1 MRLATPLIAVGL
13 VALSGCGEKRE
24 TTTGGAP
31 ASATASSTVTVSET
45 EFKLNLSAPQAKA
58 GAVTVQV
65 KNDGSTDHALEIKTP
80 TGEVKT
86 AAIAP
91 GKTATLKANLTPG
104 TYEMYCPID
113 GHRAKG
119 MQASVVVAGG
129 GSSGSG
135 GGTSTD
141 KGGGSSGGG
150 GRSYG
155 GGGY

>member
-1 MRLATPLIAVGL
+1 MRIATPLVAVGL
-13 VALSGCGEKRE
+13 IVLSGCGEKRE

-31 ASATASSTVTVSET
+31 AGGPASATLTVSET
-45 EFKLNLSAPQAKA
+45 EFKLNPSSPQAKA

-65 KNDGSTDHALEIKTP
+65 KNDGATDHALEIKTP

-104 TYEMYCPID
+104 TYAMYCPID
-113 GHRAKG
+113 GHKAKG
-119 MQASVVVAGG
+119 MQGSVVVG
-129 GSSGSG
+129 GSG